1 MKLTDK
7 EEKFCQLVVDL
18 GNQSEAYRQAYDVSD
33 PSAEWIGVNA
43 SQLMASTK
51 ISLRVDQIRKDIELR
66 RKISRETIAEQYWE
80 LWQDYLKLK
89 DPLKA
94 EKLKKSDK
102 DKIYA
107 AANSGMLNGATAK
120 SALDSL
126 AKMLG
131 YDKPEGKEEGD
142 TTINNFNFKIGGI
155 DE

>member
-33 PSAEWIGVNA
+33 PSAEWIA
-43 SQLMASTK
+43 SKASHMMATDK
-51 ISLRVDQIRKDIELR
+51 ISTRVAEIRSDIEF
-66 RKISRETIAEQYWE
+66 RKKVSREVMAEQYWE

-131 YDKPEGKEEGD
+131 YDKPDGSKEE
-142 TTINNFNFKIGGI
+142 INHNINLNFKIGGI